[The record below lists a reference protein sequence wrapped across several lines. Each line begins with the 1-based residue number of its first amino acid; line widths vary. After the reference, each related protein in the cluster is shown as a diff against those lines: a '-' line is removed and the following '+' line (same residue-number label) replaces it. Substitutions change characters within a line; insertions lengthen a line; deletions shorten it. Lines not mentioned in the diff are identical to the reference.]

1 MRIPS
6 KEDLVQIVA
15 KYEDKAMA
23 MAFRKW
29 HSFVK
34 LEKTRA
40 KNLALVLKQTYKRKL
55 RETFNNILSSNK
67 SPSPPSTSLVYIL
80 EAC

>member
-23 MAFRKW
+23 IVFRKW

-40 KNLALVLKQTYKRKL
+40 KNLALVLKQTYNRKL
-55 RETFNNILSSNK
+55 RETFNYILSKKNT
-67 SPSPPSTSLVYIL
+67 PSPPSISLVYIL

>member
-1 MRIPS
+1 MVMRIPS
-6 KEDLVQIVA
+6 KEDLVQIIA
-15 KYEDKAMA
+15 KYEDKALA
-23 MAFRKW
+23 IAFRKW

-55 RETFNNILSSNK
+55 RDTFKILQSK
-67 SPSPPSTSLVYIL
+67 
-80 EAC
+80 

>member
-6 KEDLVQIVA
+6 KEDLVQIIA
-15 KYEDKAMA
+15 KYEDKALA

-29 HSFVK
+29 YSFVK

-40 KNLALVLKQTYKRKL
+40 KNLALVLRQTFKRKL
-55 RETFNNILSSNK
+55 RDTFNIIL
-67 SPSPPSTSLVYIL
+67 
-80 EAC
+80 